1 MYVVCLEW
9 NLFFKKTGFC
19 QNIFQWKLVIK
30 ETIPS
35 ITTKSNIA
43 MKQQQEQLT
52 AYTLAGIFT
61 LSLRLIVGWT
71 YFSAFWRRLVLEN
84 KLIPDSAGYIGEKFN
99 HFLPNS
105 LGIKPIIEYLVS
117 TPDLLWWAMVI
128 FTIVEGIVGLLYMF
142 GFFTRLMSIGVF
154 SLAFGI
160 LLGSGWLGTTC
171 LDEWQIGILGVSAG
185 FTIFLSGG
193 GKYSLD
199 YLLQSKLPKNKW
211 LVWITSGELPLSI
224 KRVNKVAI
232 SGAVVLFI
240 LALYTNQVFH
250 NGVWGPL
257 HNKSVKPKI
266 ELTDAKIDNGTLSFK
281 VYRVEGVDVYGSFLI
296 GITLKEANGKVV
308 IQKDGEELAQ
318 FPLTNIR
325 NDYVAKVSPGKH
337 SLIIPLGSKAT
348 LTIRDNALKNLPEG
362 QYELILTD
370 ISGIT
375 WKQNIAI
382 H

>member
-1 MYVVCLEW
+1 ML
-9 NLFFKKTGFC
+9 T
-19 QNIFQWKLVIK
+19 
-30 ETIPS
+30 
-35 ITTKSNIA
+35 
-43 MKQQQEQLT
+43 QQQEPSK
-52 AYTLAGIFT
+52 AYVLAGIFS

-84 KLIPDSAGYIGEKFN
+84 KLIPDATGYIGEKFN

-105 LGIKPIIEYLVS
+105 IGIKPIIEYLVS

-128 FTIVEGIVGLLYMF
+128 FTLVEGIVGLLYML

-199 YLLQSKLPKNKW
+199 YLLLPKLSKNKW
-211 LVWITSGELPLSI
+211 LVWLTSGELPLSI
-224 KRVNKVAI
+224 KQFSKVAI
-232 SGAVVLFI
+232 SGAVLLFI
-240 LALYTNQVFH
+240 LTLYTNQVFH
-250 NGVWGPL
+250 NGIWGPL
-257 HNKSVKPKI
+257 HNKSVKPELKI
-266 ELTDAKIDNGTLSFK
+266 SNAKIQEDILTFK
-281 VYRVEGVDVYGSFLI
+281 VYRIEGADVYGSFLI
-296 GITLKEANGKVV
+296 GITLKDENGKT
-308 IQKDGEELAQ
+308 ILQKNGEELAR
-318 FPLTNIR
+318 FPLTRIK
-325 NDYVAKVSPGKH
+325 NDYVAKVAPGKH

-348 LTIRDNALKNLPEG
+348 LTIRSDVFMDLPKSD
-362 QYELILTD
+362 YELILTD

-375 WKQNIAI
+375 WKEKITVN
-382 H
+382 

>member
-1 MYVVCLEW
+1 ML
-9 NLFFKKTGFC
+9 T
-19 QNIFQWKLVIK
+19 
-30 ETIPS
+30 
-35 ITTKSNIA
+35 
-43 MKQQQEQLT
+43 QQQEPSK
-52 AYTLAGIFT
+52 AYVLAGIFT

-84 KLIPDSAGYIGEKFN
+84 KLIPDATGYIGEKFN

-105 LGIKPIIEYLVS
+105 IGIKPIIEYLIS

-128 FTIVEGIVGLLYMF
+128 FTLVEGIVGLLYML

-199 YLLQSKLPKNKW
+199 YLLLPKLSKNKW
-211 LVWITSGELPLSI
+211 LVWLTSGELPLSI
-224 KRVNKVAI
+224 KQFSKVAI
-232 SGAVVLFI
+232 SGAVLLFI
-240 LALYTNQVFH
+240 LTLYTNQVFH
-250 NGVWGPL
+250 NGIWGPL
-257 HNKSVKPKI
+257 HNKSVKPELKI
-266 ELTDAKIDNGTLSFK
+266 SNAKIQEDILTFK
-281 VYRVEGVDVYGSFLI
+281 VYRIEGADVYGSFLI
-296 GITLKEANGKVV
+296 GITLKDENGKT
-308 IQKDGEELAQ
+308 ILQKNGEELAR
-318 FPLTNIR
+318 FPLTRIK
-325 NDYVAKVSPGKH
+325 NDYVAKVAPGKH

-348 LTIRDNALKNLPEG
+348 LTIRSDVFMDLPKSD
-362 QYELILTD
+362 YELILTD

-375 WKQNIAI
+375 WKEKITVN
-382 H
+382 

>member
-1 MYVVCLEW
+1 ML
-9 NLFFKKTGFC
+9 T
-19 QNIFQWKLVIK
+19 
-30 ETIPS
+30 
-35 ITTKSNIA
+35 
-43 MKQQQEQLT
+43 QQQEPSK
-52 AYTLAGIFT
+52 AYVLAGIFT

-84 KLIPDSAGYIGEKFN
+84 KLIPDATGYIGEKFN

-105 LGIKPIIEYLVS
+105 IGIKPIIEYLVS

-128 FTIVEGIVGLLYMF
+128 FTLVEGIVGLLYML

-199 YLLQSKLPKNKW
+199 YLLLPKLSKNKW
-211 LVWITSGELPLSI
+211 LVWLTSGELPLSI
-224 KRVNKVAI
+224 KQFSKVAI
-232 SGAVVLFI
+232 SGAVLLFI
-240 LALYTNQVFH
+240 LTLYTNQVFH
-250 NGVWGPL
+250 NGIWGPL
-257 HNKSVKPKI
+257 HNKSVKPELKI
-266 ELTDAKIDNGTLSFK
+266 SNAKIQEDILTFK
-281 VYRVEGVDVYGSFLI
+281 VYRIEGADVYGSFLI
-296 GITLKEANGKVV
+296 GITLKDENGKT
-308 IQKDGEELAQ
+308 ILQKDGEELAR
-318 FPLTNIR
+318 FPLTRIK
-325 NDYVAKVSPGKH
+325 NDYVAKVAPGKH

-348 LTIRDNALKNLPEG
+348 LTIRSDVFMDLPKSD
-362 QYELILTD
+362 YELILTD

-375 WKQNIAI
+375 WKEKITVN
-382 H
+382 

>member
-1 MYVVCLEW
+1 ML
-9 NLFFKKTGFC
+9 T
-19 QNIFQWKLVIK
+19 
-30 ETIPS
+30 
-35 ITTKSNIA
+35 
-43 MKQQQEQLT
+43 QQQEPSK
-52 AYTLAGIFT
+52 AYVLAGIFT

-84 KLIPDSAGYIGEKFN
+84 KLIPDATGYIGEKFN

-105 LGIKPIIEYLVS
+105 IGIKPIIEYLVS

-128 FTIVEGIVGLLYMF
+128 FTLVEGIVGLLYML

-199 YLLQSKLPKNKW
+199 YLLLPKLSKNKW
-211 LVWITSGELPLSI
+211 LVWLTSGELPLSI
-224 KRVNKVAI
+224 KQFSKVAI
-232 SGAVVLFI
+232 SGAVLLFI
-240 LALYTNQVFH
+240 LTLYTNQVFH
-250 NGVWGPL
+250 NGIWGPL
-257 HNKSVKPKI
+257 HNKSVKPELKI
-266 ELTDAKIDNGTLSFK
+266 SNAKIQEDILTFK
-281 VYRVEGVDVYGSFLI
+281 VYRIEGADVYDSFLI
-296 GITLKEANGKVV
+296 GITLKDENGKT
-308 IQKDGEELAQ
+308 ILQKNGEELAR
-318 FPLTNIR
+318 FPLTRIK
-325 NDYVAKVSPGKH
+325 NDYVAKVAPGKH

-348 LTIRDNALKNLPEG
+348 LTIRSDVFMDLPKSD
-362 QYELILTD
+362 YELILTD

-375 WKQNIAI
+375 WKEKITVN
-382 H
+382 

>member
-1 MYVVCLEW
+1 ML
-9 NLFFKKTGFC
+9 T
-19 QNIFQWKLVIK
+19 
-30 ETIPS
+30 
-35 ITTKSNIA
+35 
-43 MKQQQEQLT
+43 QQQEPSK
-52 AYTLAGIFT
+52 AYVLAGIFT

-84 KLIPDSAGYIGEKFN
+84 KLIPDATGYIGEKFN

-105 LGIKPIIEYLVS
+105 IGIKPIIEYLVS

-128 FTIVEGIVGLLYMF
+128 FTLVEGIVGLLYML

-199 YLLQSKLPKNKW
+199 YLLLPKLSKNKW
-211 LVWITSGELPLSI
+211 LVWLTSGELPLSI
-224 KRVNKVAI
+224 KQFSKVAI
-232 SGAVVLFI
+232 SGAVLLFI
-240 LALYTNQVFH
+240 LTLYNNQVFH
-250 NGVWGPL
+250 NGIWGPL
-257 HNKSVKPKI
+257 HNKSVKPELKI
-266 ELTDAKIDNGTLSFK
+266 SNAKIQEDILTFK
-281 VYRVEGVDVYGSFLI
+281 VYRIEGADVYGSFLI
-296 GITLKEANGKVV
+296 GITLKDENGKT
-308 IQKDGEELAQ
+308 ILQKNGEELAR
-318 FPLTNIR
+318 FPLTRIK
-325 NDYVAKVSPGKH
+325 NDYVAKVAPGKH

-348 LTIRDNALKNLPEG
+348 LTIRSDVFMDLPKSD
-362 QYELILTD
+362 YELILTD

-375 WKQNIAI
+375 WKEKITVN
-382 H
+382 